1 MTTLE
6 FISGMKKLSSFYFK
20 ELTNDQISLWYE
32 MFQDISVDVF
42 NQAIKEISRE
52 NKFMPNA
59 NELLNKCSQ
68 LNKNNLLDLINFM
81 YDDGY
86 FHRGVE
92 RLSDEQARRN
102 LDKTM
107 MWLDKGI
114 IPSFLKEDMQEYMK
128 RYKQSQIQNQERLKL
143 EC

>member
-59 NELLNKCSQ
+59 NELFNKCSQ
-68 LNKNNLLDLINFM
+68 LNKNNLFDLINFM

-128 RYKQSQIQNQERLKL
+128 KYKQSQIQNQERLKI

>member
-6 FISGMKKLSSFYFK
+6 FISGMKKLGSFYFK
-20 ELTNDQISLWYE
+20 ELTNEQISLWYE
-32 MFQDISVDVF
+32 MFQDVSVDVF

-59 NELLNKCSQ
+59 NELFNKCSQ
-68 LNKNNLLDLINFM
+68 LNKSNLLDLIKFM

-92 RLSDEQARRN
+92 RLSDEQASRN

-107 MWLDKGI
+107 MWLEKGI

-128 RYKQSQIQNQERLKL
+128 KYKQSQIQKKERIKI

>member
-6 FISGMKKLSSFYFK
+6 FISGMKKLGSFYFK
-20 ELTNDQISLWYE
+20 ELTNEQISLWYE
-32 MFQDISVDVF
+32 MFQDVSVDVF

-52 NKFMPNA
+52 SKFMPNA
-59 NELLNKCSQ
+59 NELFNKCAQ
-68 LNKNNLLDLINFM
+68 LNKNNLLDLVKFM

-92 RLSDEQARRN
+92 RLSDEQASRN

-107 MWLDKGI
+107 MWLEKGI

-128 RYKQSQIQNQERLKL
+128 KYKQSQIQDQERLKI

>member
-6 FISGMKKLSSFYFK
+6 FISGMKKLGSFYFK
-20 ELTNDQISLWYE
+20 ELTNEQISLWYE
-32 MFQDISVDVF
+32 MFQDVSVDVF

-59 NELLNKCSQ
+59 NELFNKCSQ
-68 LNKNNLLDLINFM
+68 LNKSNLLDLVKFM

-92 RLSDEQARRN
+92 RLSDEQASRN

-107 MWLDKGI
+107 MWLEKGI
-114 IPSFLKEDMQEYMK
+114 IPSFLKEDMQEYMNK
-128 RYKQSQIQNQERLKL
+128 YKQSQIQDQERLKI

>member
-6 FISGMKKLSSFYFK
+6 FISGMKKLGSFYFK
-20 ELTNDQISLWYE
+20 ELTNEQISLWYE
-32 MFQDISVDVF
+32 MFQDVSVDVF

-59 NELLNKCSQ
+59 NELFNKCSQ
-68 LNKNNLLDLINFM
+68 LNKSNLLDLIKFM

-92 RLSDEQARRN
+92 RLSDEQASRN

-107 MWLDKGI
+107 MWLEKGI

-128 RYKQSQIQNQERLKL
+128 KYKQSQIQDQERLKI

>member
-6 FISGMKKLSSFYFK
+6 FISGMKKLGSFYFK
-20 ELTNDQISLWYE
+20 ELTNEQISLWYE
-32 MFQDISVDVF
+32 MFQDVSVDVF

-59 NELLNKCSQ
+59 NELFNKCSQ
-68 LNKNNLLDLINFM
+68 LNKNNLLDLVKFM

-92 RLSDEQARRN
+92 RLSDEQASRN

-107 MWLDKGI
+107 MWLEKGI

-128 RYKQSQIQNQERLKL
+128 KYKQFQIQDQERLKI

>member
-128 RYKQSQIQNQERLKL
+128 KYKQSQIQNQERLKI

>member
-6 FISGMKKLSSFYFK
+6 FISGMKKLGNYYFK
-20 ELTNDQISLWYE
+20 ELTSEQISLWYE
-32 MFQDISVDVF
+32 MFQDVSVDVF

-59 NELLNKCSQ
+59 NELFNKCSQ
-68 LNKNNLLDLINFM
+68 LNKNNLLELINFM

-102 LDKTM
+102 LDKTL

-114 IPSFLKEDMQEYMK
+114 ILSFLKEDMQEYMK
-128 RYKQSQIQNQERLKL
+128 KYKQSQIQDHERLKI

>member
-6 FISGMKKLSSFYFK
+6 FISGMKKLGSYYFK
-20 ELTNDQISLWYE
+20 ELTSEQISLWYE
-32 MFQDISVDVF
+32 MFQDVSVDVF

-59 NELLNKCSQ
+59 NELFNKCSQ
-68 LNKNNLLDLINFM
+68 LNKSNLLDLVKFM

-92 RLSDEQARRN
+92 RLSDEQASRN

-107 MWLDKGI
+107 MWLEKGI

-128 RYKQSQIQNQERLKL
+128 KYKQSQIQDQERLKI

>member
-6 FISGMKKLSSFYFK
+6 FISGMKKLGSFYFK
-20 ELTNDQISLWYE
+20 ELTNEQISLWYE
-32 MFQDISVDVF
+32 MFQDVSVDVF

-59 NELLNKCSQ
+59 NELFNKCSQ
-68 LNKNNLLDLINFM
+68 LNKSNLLDLVKFM

-92 RLSDEQARRN
+92 RLSDEQANRN

-107 MWLDKGI
+107 MWLEKGI

-128 RYKQSQIQNQERLKL
+128 KYKQSQIQDQERLKI

>member
-6 FISGMKKLSSFYFK
+6 FISGMKKLGSYYFK
-20 ELTNDQISLWYE
+20 ELTSEQISLWYE
-32 MFQDISVDVF
+32 MFQDVSVDVF
-42 NQAIKEISRE
+42 NQAIKEISKE

-59 NELLNKCSQ
+59 NELFNKCSQ
-68 LNKNNLLDLINFM
+68 LNKSNLLDLVKFM

-92 RLSDEQARRN
+92 RLSDEQANRN

-107 MWLDKGI
+107 MWLEKGI

-128 RYKQSQIQNQERLKL
+128 KYKQSQIQDQERLKI

>member
-6 FISGMKKLSSFYFK
+6 FISGMKKLGSFYFK
-20 ELTNDQISLWYE
+20 ELTSEQISLWYE
-32 MFQDISVDVF
+32 MFQDVSVDVF

-59 NELLNKCSQ
+59 NELFNKCSQ
-68 LNKNNLLDLINFM
+68 LNKNNLLELINFM

-128 RYKQSQIQNQERLKL
+128 KYKQSQIQDQERLKI

>member
-1 MTTLE
+1 MTKWRITE
-6 FISGMKKLSSFYFK
+6 ITHYPGTKKESKSYLVEKRFLGF
-20 ELTNDQISLWYE
+20 LWWHDP
-32 MFQDISVDVF
+32 FDDG
-42 NQAIKEISRE
+42 
-52 NKFMPNA
+52 
-59 NELLNKCSQ
+59 
-68 LNKNNLLDLINFM
+68 M

-128 RYKQSQIQNQERLKL
+128 KYKQLQIQNQERLMI

>member
-6 FISGMKKLSSFYFK
+6 FISGMKKLGSFYFK
-20 ELTNDQISLWYE
+20 ELTNEQISLWYE
-32 MFQDISVDVF
+32 MFQDVSVDVF

-59 NELLNKCSQ
+59 NELFNKCSQ
-68 LNKNNLLDLINFM
+68 LNKSNLLDLIKFM

-92 RLSDEQARRN
+92 RLSDEQASRN

-107 MWLDKGI
+107 MWLEKGI

-128 RYKQSQIQNQERLKL
+128 KYKQSQIQNQERLKI

>member
-6 FISGMKKLSSFYFK
+6 FISGMKKLGSFYFK
-20 ELTNDQISLWYE
+20 ELTNEQISLWYE
-32 MFQDISVDVF
+32 MFQDVSVDVF

-59 NELLNKCSQ
+59 NELFNKCSQ
-68 LNKNNLLDLINFM
+68 LNKNNLLDLVKFM

-92 RLSDEQARRN
+92 RLSDEQASRN

-107 MWLDKGI
+107 MWLEKGI
-114 IPSFLKEDMQEYMK
+114 IPSFLKEDM
-128 RYKQSQIQNQERLKL
+128 
-143 EC
+143 

>member
-6 FISGMKKLSSFYFK
+6 FISGMKKLGSFYFK
-20 ELTNDQISLWYE
+20 ELTNEQISLWYE
-32 MFQDISVDVF
+32 MFQDVSVDVF

-59 NELLNKCSQ
+59 NELFSKCSQ
-68 LNKNNLLDLINFM
+68 LNKNNLLDLVKFM

-92 RLSDEQARRN
+92 KLSDEQAGRN

-107 MWLDKGI
+107 MWLEKGI
-114 IPSFLKEDMQEYMK
+114 IPSFLKEDMEEYMK
-128 RYKQSQIQNQERLKL
+128 KYKQSQIQDQERLKI

>member
-59 NELLNKCSQ
+59 NELFNKC
-68 LNKNNLLDLINFM
+68 LI
-81 YDDGY
+81 
-86 FHRGVE
+86 V
-92 RLSDEQARRN
+92 L
-102 LDKTM
+102 
-107 MWLDKGI
+107 I
-114 IPSFLKEDMQEYMK
+114 
-128 RYKQSQIQNQERLKL
+128 
-143 EC
+143 

>member
-6 FISGMKKLSSFYFK
+6 FISGMKKLGSFYFK
-20 ELTNDQISLWYE
+20 ELTNEQISLWYE
-32 MFQDISVDVF
+32 MFQDVSVDVF
-42 NQAIKEISRE
+42 NQAIKEVSRE

-59 NELLNKCSQ
+59 NELFNKCSQ
-68 LNKNNLLDLINFM
+68 LNKNNLLDLVKFM

-92 RLSDEQARRN
+92 RLSDEQASRN

-107 MWLDKGI
+107 MWLEKGI

-128 RYKQSQIQNQERLKL
+128 KYKQSQIQDQERLKI

>member
-6 FISGMKKLSSFYFK
+6 FISGMKKLGSFYFK
-20 ELTNDQISLWYE
+20 ELTNEQISLWYE
-32 MFQDISVDVF
+32 MFQDVSVDVF

-59 NELLNKCSQ
+59 NELFSKCSQ
-68 LNKNNLLDLINFM
+68 LNKNNLLDLVKFM

-92 RLSDEQARRN
+92 RLSDEQASRN

-107 MWLDKGI
+107 MWLEKGI

-128 RYKQSQIQNQERLKL
+128 KYKQSQIQDQERLKI

>member
-6 FISGMKKLSSFYFK
+6 FISGMKKLGSFYFK
-20 ELTNDQISLWYE
+20 ELTNEQISLWYE
-32 MFQDISVDVF
+32 MFQDVSVDVF

-59 NELLNKCSQ
+59 NELFNKCSQ
-68 LNKNNLLDLINFM
+68 LNKSNLLDLVKFM

-92 RLSDEQARRN
+92 RLSDEQASRN

-107 MWLDKGI
+107 MWLGKGI
-114 IPSFLKEDMQEYMK
+114 IPSFLKEDMQEYMNK
-128 RYKQSQIQNQERLKL
+128 YKQSQIQDQERLKI

>member
-6 FISGMKKLSSFYFK
+6 FISGMKKLGSFYFK
-20 ELTNDQISLWYE
+20 ELTNEQISLWYE
-32 MFQDISVDVF
+32 MFQDVSVDVF
-42 NQAIKEISRE
+42 NQAIKEISKE

-59 NELLNKCSQ
+59 NELFNKCSQ
-68 LNKNNLLDLINFM
+68 LNKSNLLDLVKFM

-92 RLSDEQARRN
+92 RLSDEQASMN

-107 MWLDKGI
+107 MWLEKGI

-128 RYKQSQIQNQERLKL
+128 KYKQSQIQDQERLKI

>member
-6 FISGMKKLSSFYFK
+6 FISGMKKLGSFYFK
-20 ELTNDQISLWYE
+20 ELTNEQISLWYE
-32 MFQDISVDVF
+32 MFQDVSVDVF

-59 NELLNKCSQ
+59 NELFNKCSQ
-68 LNKNNLLDLINFM
+68 LHISNLLDLVKFM

-92 RLSDEQARRN
+92 RLSDEQASRN

-107 MWLDKGI
+107 MWLEKGI
-114 IPSFLKEDMQEYMK
+114 IPSFLKEDMQEYMNK
-128 RYKQSQIQNQERLKL
+128 YKQSQIQDQERLKI

>member
-6 FISGMKKLSSFYFK
+6 FISGMKKLGSFYFK
-20 ELTNDQISLWYE
+20 ELKNEQISLWYE
-32 MFQDISVDVF
+32 MFQDVSVDVF

-59 NELLNKCSQ
+59 NELFNKCSQ
-68 LNKNNLLDLINFM
+68 LNKNNLLDLVKFM

-92 RLSDEQARRN
+92 RLSDEQASRN

-107 MWLDKGI
+107 MWLEKGI

-128 RYKQSQIQNQERLKL
+128 KYKQFQIQDQERLKI

>member
-42 NQAIKEISRE
+42 NLAIKEISRE

-59 NELLNKCSQ
+59 NELFNKCSQ
-68 LNKNNLLDLINFM
+68 LNKNNLLDLIKFM

-128 RYKQSQIQNQERLKL
+128 RYKQSQIQNQERLKI

>member
-6 FISGMKKLSSFYFK
+6 FISGMKKLGSFYFK
-20 ELTNDQISLWYE
+20 ELTNEQISLWYE
-32 MFQDISVDVF
+32 MFQDVSVDVF
-42 NQAIKEISRE
+42 NQSIKEVSRE

-59 NELLNKCSQ
+59 NELFNKCSQ
-68 LNKNNLLDLINFM
+68 LNKNNLLDLVKFM

-92 RLSDEQARRN
+92 RLSDEQASRN

-107 MWLDKGI
+107 VWLEKGI

-128 RYKQSQIQNQERLKL
+128 KYKQSQIQDQERLKI

>member
-6 FISGMKKLSSFYFK
+6 FISGMKKLGSFYFK
-20 ELTNDQISLWYE
+20 ELTNEQISLWYE
-32 MFQDISVDVF
+32 MFQDVSVDVF
-42 NQAIKEISRE
+42 NQAIKEISKE

-59 NELLNKCSQ
+59 NELFNKCSQ
-68 LNKNNLLDLINFM
+68 LNKSNLLDLVKFM

-92 RLSDEQARRN
+92 RLSDEQASRN

-107 MWLDKGI
+107 MWLEKGI

-128 RYKQSQIQNQERLKL
+128 KYKQSQIQDQERLKI

>member
-6 FISGMKKLSSFYFK
+6 FISGMKKLGSFYFK
-20 ELTNDQISLWYE
+20 ELTNEQMSLWYE
-32 MFQDISVDVF
+32 MFQDVSVDVF

-59 NELLNKCSQ
+59 NELFNKCSQ
-68 LNKNNLLDLINFM
+68 LNKNNLLDLVKFM

-92 RLSDEQARRN
+92 RLSDEQASRN

-107 MWLDKGI
+107 MWLEKGI

-128 RYKQSQIQNQERLKL
+128 KYKQFQIQDQERLKI

>member
-1 MTTLE
+1 MTILE

-59 NELLNKCSQ
+59 NELFNKCSQ
-68 LNKNNLLDLINFM
+68 LNKNNLLDLVKFM

-92 RLSDEQARRN
+92 RLSDEQASRN

-107 MWLDKGI
+107 MWLEKGI

-128 RYKQSQIQNQERLKL
+128 KYKQFQIQDQERLKI

>member
-6 FISGMKKLSSFYFK
+6 FISGMKKLGSFYFK
-20 ELTNDQISLWYE
+20 ELTNEQISLWYE
-32 MFQDISVDVF
+32 MFQDVSVDVF

-59 NELLNKCSQ
+59 NELFNKCSQ
-68 LNKNNLLDLINFM
+68 LNKSNLLDLVKFM

-92 RLSDEQARRN
+92 RLSDEQASRN

-107 MWLDKGI
+107 MWLEKGI

-128 RYKQSQIQNQERLKL
+128 KYKQSQIQDQERLKI

>member
-6 FISGMKKLSSFYFK
+6 FISGMKKLGSFYFK
-20 ELTNDQISLWYE
+20 ELTNEQISLWYE
-32 MFQDISVDVF
+32 MFQDVSVDVF

-59 NELLNKCSQ
+59 NELFNKCSQ
-68 LNKNNLLDLINFM
+68 LNKNNLLDLVKFM

-128 RYKQSQIQNQERLKL
+128 KYKQSQIQDHERLKI

>member
-6 FISGMKKLSSFYFK
+6 FISGMKKLGSFYFK
-20 ELTNDQISLWYE
+20 ELTNEQISLWYE
-32 MFQDISVDVF
+32 MFQDVSVDVF
-42 NQAIKEISRE
+42 NQAIKEICRE

-59 NELLNKCSQ
+59 NELFNKCSQ
-68 LNKNNLLDLINFM
+68 LNKNNLLDLVKFM

-92 RLSDEQARRN
+92 RLSDEQASRN

-107 MWLDKGI
+107 MWLEKGI

-128 RYKQSQIQNQERLKL
+128 KYKQFQIQDQERLKI

>member
-6 FISGMKKLSSFYFK
+6 FISGMKKLGSYYFK
-20 ELTNDQISLWYE
+20 ELTSEQISLWYE
-32 MFQDISVDVF
+32 MFQDVSVDVF

-59 NELLNKCSQ
+59 NELFNKCSQ
-68 LNKNNLLDLINFM
+68 LNKSNLLDLVKFM

-92 RLSDEQARRN
+92 RLSDEQASRN

-107 MWLDKGI
+107 MWLEKGI

-128 RYKQSQIQNQERLKL
+128 KYKQSQIQNQERLKI

>member
-6 FISGMKKLSSFYFK
+6 FISGMKKLGNYYFK
-20 ELTNDQISLWYE
+20 ELTSEQISLWYE
-32 MFQDISVDVF
+32 MFQDVSVDVF

-59 NELLNKCSQ
+59 NELFNKCSQ
-68 LNKNNLLDLINFM
+68 LNKNNLLELINFM

-92 RLSDEQARRN
+92 TLSDEQARRN

-128 RYKQSQIQNQERLKL
+128 KYKQSQIQDHERLKI

>member
-6 FISGMKKLSSFYFK
+6 FISGMKKLGSFYFK
-20 ELTNDQISLWYE
+20 ELTSEQISLWYE
-32 MFQDISVDVF
+32 MFQDVSVDVF

-59 NELLNKCSQ
+59 NELFNKCSQ
-68 LNKNNLLDLINFM
+68 SNKNNLLDLINFM

-107 MWLDKGI
+107 MWLEKGI

-128 RYKQSQIQNQERLKL
+128 KYKQSQIQNQERLKI

>member
-32 MFQDISVDVF
+32 MFQDISVNVF
-42 NQAIKEISRE
+42 NQAIKEISKE

-59 NELLNKCSQ
+59 NELFNKCSQ

-92 RLSDEQARRN
+92 RLSDEQASRN

-107 MWLDKGI
+107 MWLEKGI

-128 RYKQSQIQNQERLKL
+128 KYKQSQIQDQERLKI

>member
-1 MTTLE
+1 
-6 FISGMKKLSSFYFK
+6 
-20 ELTNDQISLWYE
+20 
-32 MFQDISVDVF
+32 
-42 NQAIKEISRE
+42 
-52 NKFMPNA
+52 MPNA
-59 NELLNKCSQ
+59 NELFNKCSQ
-68 LNKNNLLDLINFM
+68 LNKNNLLDLVKFM

-92 RLSDEQARRN
+92 RLSDEQASRN

-107 MWLDKGI
+107 MWLEKGI

-128 RYKQSQIQNQERLKL
+128 KYKQFQIQDQERLKI

>member
-6 FISGMKKLSSFYFK
+6 FISGMKKLGSFYFK
-20 ELTNDQISLWYE
+20 ELTNEQISLWYE
-32 MFQDISVDVF
+32 MFQDVSVDVF

-59 NELLNKCSQ
+59 NELFNKCSQ
-68 LNKNNLLDLINFM
+68 LNKNNLLDLVKFM

-92 RLSDEQARRN
+92 RLSDEQASRN

-107 MWLDKGI
+107 MWLEKGI
-114 IPSFLKEDMQEYMK
+114 IPSFLKEDMQEYMNK
-128 RYKQSQIQNQERLKL
+128 YKQSQIQDQERLKI

>member
-6 FISGMKKLSSFYFK
+6 FISGMKKLGSFYFK
-20 ELTNDQISLWYE
+20 ELTNEQISLWYE
-32 MFQDISVDVF
+32 MFQDVSVDVF

-59 NELLNKCSQ
+59 NELFNKCSQ
-68 LNKNNLLDLINFM
+68 LNKSNLLDLVKFM

-92 RLSDEQARRN
+92 RLSDEQALRN
-102 LDKTM
+102 FDKTV
-107 MWLDKGI
+107 MWLEKGI

-128 RYKQSQIQNQERLKL
+128 KYKQFQIQDQERLKI

>member
-6 FISGMKKLSSFYFK
+6 FISGMKKLGSFYFK
-20 ELTNDQISLWYE
+20 ELTNEQISLWYE
-32 MFQDISVDVF
+32 MFQDVSVDVF
-42 NQAIKEISRE
+42 NQAIKEVSRE

-59 NELLNKCSQ
+59 NELFNKCSQ
-68 LNKNNLLDLINFM
+68 LNKNNLLDLVKFM

-92 RLSDEQARRN
+92 RLSDEQASRN

-107 MWLDKGI
+107 MWLEKGI

-128 RYKQSQIQNQERLKL
+128 KYKQFQIQDQERLKI